1 MSAQIDIIKSGNT
14 EFLLGENQE
23 ELVLKWLYDILTGGT
38 MYQLYFES
46 ITEDELG
53 APDAFAK
60 INFDT
65 GRVEF
70 HAQDLFLVKEPYLVS
85 IMDKLPAKSVPKEL
99 KTLFK
104 KYHSLDALE
113 RITFIAKLYFESNN
127 AELSDEFNCYFILK
141 IERFLEIFSQKAV
154 DSCGYGG

>member
-14 EFLLGENQE
+14 EFLLGEHQE
-23 ELVLKWLYDILTGGT
+23 ELVLKWLYDILSGGT
-38 MYQLYFES
+38 MYQLYFET

-53 APDAFAK
+53 APDAFAA

-70 HAQDLFLVKEPYLVS
+70 HATDLFLVKEPYLVS
-85 IMDKLPAKSVPKEL
+85 IMDKLPAKCVPKEL

-104 KYHSLDALE
+104 KYHSLDTPE
-113 RITFIAKLYFESNN
+113 RTSFVAKLYFQIYT

-141 IERFLEIFSQKAV
+141 TEKFLEIFSKEAV